1 MVQEEKSMTERQEGK
16 KNKQGKNK
24 GIFIL
29 AAVLVILLA
38 VYFGLRSWNV
48 SQEEKEEAEQE
59 AATVHVT
66 DTAAEDIVSFKFNV
80 GNGDLEFSKED
91 DKWYY
96 TPDKDFPLQQSYPE
110 DMAEAAGSITADR
123 ELTDGDSLDAYGLD
137 DPAYT
142 VEYTDAEGNVTEL
155 LFGDMTGDDYYV
167 MISGSDTVYT
177 VSSSVIDALNYSLE
191 DMAQL
196 DDYPSIG
203 SGNLVKEV
211 ITQNGETTTYDS
223 EDEDQAEDIAAVAGG
238 LGAVTLS
245 EAADYSVEDED
256 LDMYGLDEESRIT
269 VEATYT
275 QDDEEQLLTL
285 YIGNEDGNGNRYVMI
300 NDSRIVYLISDEI
313 CDNILNN

>member
-1 MVQEEKSMTERQEGK
+1 MVQEEKSMRK
-16 KNKQGKNK
+16 KNK
-24 GIFIL
+24 GILIL
-29 AAVLVILLA
+29 LAVLILLVA
-38 VYFGLRSWNV
+38 VYFGLRTWNAQ
-48 SQEEKEEAEQE
+48 QEEKAQEEQE

-66 DTAAEDIVSFKFNV
+66 DTSAEDIVSLKFNV
-80 GNGDLEFSKED
+80 GNGGLEFSKED
-91 DKWYY
+91 DQWYY

-110 DMAEAAGSITADR
+110 DMAETVGSITAGR
-123 ELTDGDSLDAYGLD
+123 ELTDGDSIDAYGLD
-137 DPAYT
+137 EPAYT
-142 VEYTDAEGNVTEL
+142 IEYTDADGNTTEL

-167 MISGSDTVYT
+167 MLNGNDTVYT
-177 VSSSVIDALNYSLE
+177 VSSSVIDPFNYTLD
-191 DMAQL
+191 DMARL

-238 LGAVTLS
+238 LGAVSLS

-256 LDMYGLDEESRIT
+256 LDVYGLDEDSRIT

-275 QDDEEQLLTL
+275 QDDEEHLFTL
-285 YIGNEDGNGNRYVMI
+285 YIGNEDGSGNRYVML

-313 CDNILNN
+313 CDNILNV

>member
-1 MVQEEKSMTERQEGK
+1 MVQEEKSMRK
-16 KNKQGKNK
+16 KNK
-24 GIFIL
+24 GILIL
-29 AAVLVILLA
+29 LAVLILLVA
-38 VYFGLRSWNV
+38 VYFGLRTWNAQ
-48 SQEEKEEAEQE
+48 QEEKAQEEQE

-66 DTAAEDIVSFKFNV
+66 DTSAEDIVSLKFNV
-80 GNGDLEFSKED
+80 GNGGLEFSKED
-91 DKWYY
+91 DQWYY

-110 DMAEAAGSITADR
+110 DMAETVGSITAGR
-123 ELTDGDSLDAYGLD
+123 ELTDGDSIDAYGLD
-137 DPAYT
+137 EPAYT
-142 VEYTDAEGNVTEL
+142 IEYTDADGNTTEL

-167 MISGSDTVYT
+167 MLNGNDTVYT
-177 VSSSVIDALNYSLE
+177 VNSSVIDPFNYTLD
-191 DMAQL
+191 DMARL

-238 LGAVTLS
+238 LGAVSLS

-256 LDMYGLDEESRIT
+256 LDVYGLDEDSRIT

-275 QDDEEQLLTL
+275 QDDEEHLFTL
-285 YIGNEDGNGNRYVMI
+285 YIGNEDGSGNRYVML

-313 CDNILNN
+313 CDNILNV

>member
-1 MVQEEKSMTERQEGK
+1 MVQEEKSMRK
-16 KNKQGKNK
+16 KNR
-24 GIFIL
+24 GILIL
-29 AAVLVILLA
+29 VIVLVLLLA
-38 VYFGLRSWNV
+38 VYFGLRAWNA

-66 DTAAEDIVSFKFNV
+66 DTAAEDIVSLKFNV

-96 TPDKDFPLQQSYPE
+96 TPDKDFPLQQSYP
-110 DMAEAAGSITADR
+110 AEAAGSITADR

>member
-1 MVQEEKSMTERQEGK
+1 MVQEEKSMRK
-16 KNKQGKNK
+16 KNK
-24 GIFIL
+24 GILIL
-29 AAVLVILLA
+29 LAVLILLVA
-38 VYFGLRSWNV
+38 VYFGLRTWNAQ
-48 SQEEKEEAEQE
+48 QEEKAQEEQE

-66 DTAAEDIVSFKFNV
+66 DTSAEDIVSLKFNV

-91 DKWYY
+91 DQWYY

-110 DMAEAAGSITADR
+110 DMEETVGSITAGR
-123 ELTDGDSLDAYGLD
+123 ELTDGDSIDAYGLD
-137 DPAYT
+137 EPAYT
-142 VEYTDAEGNVTEL
+142 IEYTDADGNTTEL

-167 MISGSDTVYT
+167 MLNGNDTVYT
-177 VSSSVIDALNYSLE
+177 VNSSVIDPFNYTLD
-191 DMAQL
+191 DMARL

-223 EDEDQAEDIAAVAGG
+223 EDEDQAEDIAGVAGG
-238 LGAVTLS
+238 LGAVSLS

-256 LDMYGLDEESRIT
+256 LDVYGLDEDSRIT

-285 YIGNEDGNGNRYVMI
+285 YIGNEDGSGNRYVML

-313 CDNILNN
+313 CDNILNV

>member
-1 MVQEEKSMTERQEGK
+1 MVQEEKSMRK
-16 KNKQGKNK
+16 KNK
-24 GIFIL
+24 GILIL
-29 AAVLVILLA
+29 LAVLILLVA
-38 VYFGLRSWNV
+38 VYFGLRTWNAQ
-48 SQEEKEEAEQE
+48 QEEKAQEEQE

-66 DTAAEDIVSFKFNV
+66 DTSAEDIVSLKFNV

-91 DKWYY
+91 DQWYY

-110 DMAEAAGSITADR
+110 DMAETVGSITAGR
-123 ELTDGDSLDAYGLD
+123 ELTDGDSIDAYGLD
-137 DPAYT
+137 EPAYT
-142 VEYTDAEGNVTEL
+142 IEYTDADGNTTEF

-167 MISGSDTVYT
+167 MLNGNDTVYT
-177 VSSSVIDALNYSLE
+177 VNSSVIDPFNYTRD
-191 DMAQL
+191 DMARL

-238 LGAVTLS
+238 LGAVSLS

-256 LDMYGLDEESRIT
+256 LDVYGLDEDSRIT

-285 YIGNEDGNGNRYVMI
+285 YIGNEDGSGNRYVML

-313 CDNILNN
+313 CDNILNV

>member
-1 MVQEEKSMTERQEGK
+1 MVQEEKSMRK
-16 KNKQGKNK
+16 KNK
-24 GIFIL
+24 GILIL
-29 AAVLVILLA
+29 LAVLILLVA
-38 VYFGLRSWNV
+38 VYFGLRTWNAQ
-48 SQEEKEEAEQE
+48 QEEKAQEEQE

-66 DTAAEDIVSFKFNV
+66 DTSAEDIVSLKFNV
-80 GNGDLEFSKED
+80 GNGDLEFGKED
-91 DKWYY
+91 DQWYY

-110 DMAEAAGSITADR
+110 DMAETVGSITADR
-123 ELTDGDSLDAYGLD
+123 ELTDGDSIDAYGLD
-137 DPAYT
+137 EPAYT
-142 VEYTDAEGNVTEL
+142 IEYTDADGNTAEL

-167 MISGSDTVYT
+167 MLNGNDTVYT
-177 VSSSVIDALNYSLE
+177 VNSSVIDPFNYTLD

-238 LGAVTLS
+238 LGAVSLS

-256 LDMYGLDEESRIT
+256 LDVYGLDEDSRIT

-275 QDDEEQLLTL
+275 QDDEEHLFTL
-285 YIGNEDGNGNRYVMI
+285 YIGNEDGSGNRYVML

-313 CDNILNN
+313 CDNILNV

>member
-1 MVQEEKSMTERQEGK
+1 MRK
-16 KNKQGKNK
+16 KNK
-24 GIFIL
+24 GILIL
-29 AAVLVILLA
+29 LAVLILLVA
-38 VYFGLRSWNV
+38 VYFGLRTWNAQ
-48 SQEEKEEAEQE
+48 QEEKAQEEQE

-66 DTAAEDIVSFKFNV
+66 DTSAEDIVSLKFNV

-91 DKWYY
+91 DQWYY

-110 DMAEAAGSITADR
+110 DMAETVGSITAGR
-123 ELTDGDSLDAYGLD
+123 ELTDGDSIDAYGLD
-137 DPAYT
+137 EPAYT
-142 VEYTDAEGNVTEL
+142 IEYTDADGNTTEF

-167 MISGSDTVYT
+167 MLNGNDTVYT
-177 VSSSVIDALNYSLE
+177 VNSSVIDPFNYTLD
-191 DMAQL
+191 DMARL

-211 ITQNGETTTYDS
+211 VTQNGETTTYDS

-238 LGAVTLS
+238 LGAVSLS

-256 LDMYGLDEESRIT
+256 LDVYGLDEDSRIT

-285 YIGNEDGNGNRYVMI
+285 YIGNEDGSGNRYVML

-313 CDNILNN
+313 CDNILNV

>member
-1 MVQEEKSMTERQEGK
+1 MVQEEKSMRK
-16 KNKQGKNK
+16 KNKGVL
-24 GIFIL
+24 IL
-29 AAVLVILLA
+29 VIVLVLLLA
-38 VYFGLRSWNV
+38 VYFGLRAWNT

-66 DTAAEDIVSFKFNV
+66 DTAAEDIVSLKFNV

-91 DKWYY
+91 DQWYY
-96 TPDKDFPLQQSYPE
+96 TQDKDFPLQQSYPE
-110 DMAEAAGSITADR
+110 DMAEAVGGITADR

-142 VEYTDAEGNVTEL
+142 VQYTDADGNVTEL

-177 VSSSVIDALNYSLE
+177 VGSSVIEPLNYSLE

-196 DDYPSIG
+196 DSYPSIG
-203 SGNLVKEV
+203 SGNLVEEV
-211 ITQNGETTTYDS
+211 IIQDGETTTYDS
-223 EDEDQAEDIAAVAGG
+223 ENEDQAEDIAAVAGG

-256 LDMYGLDEESRIT
+256 LDMYGLDEDSRIT

-285 YIGNEDGNGNRYVMI
+285 YIGNEDGNGNRYVML

-313 CDNILNN
+313 CDNILNA

>member
-1 MVQEEKSMTERQEGK
+1 MVQEEKGMRK
-16 KNKQGKNK
+16 KNK
-24 GIFIL
+24 GILIL
-29 AAVLVILLA
+29 LAVLILLVA
-38 VYFGLRSWNV
+38 VYFGLRTWNAQ
-48 SQEEKEEAEQE
+48 QEEKAQEEQE

-66 DTAAEDIVSFKFNV
+66 DTSAEDIVSLKFNV

-91 DKWYY
+91 DQWYY

-110 DMAEAAGSITADR
+110 DMAETVGSITAGR
-123 ELTDGDSLDAYGLD
+123 ELTDGDSIDAYGLD
-137 DPAYT
+137 EPAYT
-142 VEYTDAEGNVTEL
+142 IEYTDADGNTAEL

-167 MISGSDTVYT
+167 MLNGNDTVYT
-177 VSSSVIDALNYSLE
+177 VNSSVIDPFNYTLD
-191 DMAQL
+191 DMARL

-238 LGAVTLS
+238 LGAVSLS

-256 LDMYGLDEESRIT
+256 LDVYGLDEDSRIT

-285 YIGNEDGNGNRYVMI
+285 YIGNEDGSGNRYVML

-313 CDNILNN
+313 CDNILNV

>member
-1 MVQEEKSMTERQEGK
+1 MVQEEKGMRK
-16 KNKQGKNK
+16 KNK
-24 GIFIL
+24 GILIL
-29 AAVLVILLA
+29 LAVLILLVA
-38 VYFGLRSWNV
+38 VYFGLRTWNAQ
-48 SQEEKEEAEQE
+48 QEEKAQEEQE

-66 DTAAEDIVSFKFNV
+66 DTSAEDIVSLKFNV
-80 GNGDLEFSKED
+80 GNGDLEFGKED
-91 DKWYY
+91 DQWYY

-110 DMAEAAGSITADR
+110 DMAETVGSITADR
-123 ELTDGDSLDAYGLD
+123 ELTDGDSIDAYGLD
-137 DPAYT
+137 EPAYT
-142 VEYTDAEGNVTEL
+142 IEYTDADGNTAEL

-167 MISGSDTVYT
+167 MLNGNDTVYT
-177 VSSSVIDALNYSLE
+177 VNSSVIDPFNYTLD

-245 EAADYSVEDED
+245 EAADYSVDDAD
-256 LDMYGLDEESRIT
+256 LEKYGLDEASRIT

-275 QDDEEQLLTL
+275 QDDEDQLLTL
-285 YIGNEDGNGNRYVMI
+285 YIGNEDGDGNRYVMI

-313 CDNILNN
+313 CDNILNI

>member
-1 MVQEEKSMTERQEGK
+1 MVQEEKSMRK
-16 KNKQGKNK
+16 KNK
-24 GIFIL
+24 GILIL
-29 AAVLVILLA
+29 LAVLILLVA
-38 VYFGLRSWNV
+38 VYFGLRTWNAQ
-48 SQEEKEEAEQE
+48 QEEKAQEEQE

-66 DTAAEDIVSFKFNV
+66 DTSAEDIVSLKFNV
-80 GNGDLEFSKED
+80 GNGGLEFSKED
-91 DKWYY
+91 DQWYY

-110 DMAEAAGSITADR
+110 DMAETVGSITAGR
-123 ELTDGDSLDAYGLD
+123 ELTDGDSIDAYVLD
-137 DPAYT
+137 EPAYT
-142 VEYTDAEGNVTEL
+142 IEYTDADGNTTEL

-167 MISGSDTVYT
+167 MLNGNDTVYT
-177 VSSSVIDALNYSLE
+177 VNSSVIDPFNYTLD
-191 DMAQL
+191 DMARL

-238 LGAVTLS
+238 LGAVSLS

-256 LDMYGLDEESRIT
+256 LDVYGLDEDSRIT

-275 QDDEEQLLTL
+275 QDDEEHLFTL
-285 YIGNEDGNGNRYVMI
+285 YIGNEDGSGNRYVML

-313 CDNILNN
+313 CDNILNV

>member
-1 MVQEEKSMTERQEGK
+1 MVQEEKSMRK
-16 KNKQGKNK
+16 KNK
-24 GIFIL
+24 GILIL
-29 AAVLVILLA
+29 LVILVLMLA
-38 VYFGLRSWNV
+38 VYFGLRAWNTK
-48 SQEEKEEAEQE
+48 QEEKEEEAQE
-59 AATVHVT
+59 ASTIHVT
-66 DTAAEDIVSFKFNV
+66 DTSADDIVSLKFNV
-80 GNGDLEFSKED
+80 GNGDLEFDKED
-91 DKWYY
+91 DQWYY
-96 TPDKDFPLQQSYPE
+96 TPDRDFPLQQSYPE
-110 DMAEAAGSITADR
+110 DMSETVGSITADR

-137 DPAYT
+137 DPVYT
-142 VEYTDAEGNVTEL
+142 IEYTDADGNVTEL

-167 MISGSDTVYT
+167 MLSGNDTVYT
-177 VSSSVIDALNYSLE
+177 VSSSVIDPLNHALD

-203 SGNLVKEV
+203 SENLVKEV

-223 EDEDQAEDIAAVAGG
+223 EDEDQEEDIAAVAGG

-285 YIGNEDGNGNRYVMI
+285 YIGSEDGNGNRYVMM

-313 CDNILNN
+313 CDNILNM

>member
-1 MVQEEKSMTERQEGK
+1 MRK
-16 KNKQGKNK
+16 KNK
-24 GIFIL
+24 GILIL
-29 AAVLVILLA
+29 LAVLILMVA
-38 VYFGLRSWNV
+38 VYFGLRTWNAQ
-48 SQEEKEEAEQE
+48 QEEKAQEEQE

-66 DTAAEDIVSFKFNV
+66 DTSAEDIVSLKFNV

-91 DKWYY
+91 DQWYY

-110 DMAEAAGSITADR
+110 DMAETVGSITAGR
-123 ELTDGDSLDAYGLD
+123 ELTDGDSIDAYGLD
-137 DPAYT
+137 EPAYT
-142 VEYTDAEGNVTEL
+142 IEYTDADGNTTEF

-167 MISGSDTVYT
+167 MLNGNDTVYT
-177 VSSSVIDALNYSLE
+177 VNSSVIDPFNYTLD
-191 DMAQL
+191 DMARL

-238 LGAVTLS
+238 LGAVSLS

-256 LDMYGLDEESRIT
+256 LDVYGLDEDSRIT

-285 YIGNEDGNGNRYVMI
+285 YIGNEDGSGNRYVML

-313 CDNILNN
+313 CDNILNV

>member
-1 MVQEEKSMTERQEGK
+1 MVQEEKSMRK
-16 KNKQGKNK
+16 KNK
-24 GIFIL
+24 GILIL
-29 AAVLVILLA
+29 LAVLILLVA
-38 VYFGLRSWNV
+38 VYFGLRTWNAQ
-48 SQEEKEEAEQE
+48 QEEKAQEEQE

-66 DTAAEDIVSFKFNV
+66 DTSAEDIVSLKFNV

-91 DKWYY
+91 DQWYY

-110 DMAEAAGSITADR
+110 DMAETVGSITAGR
-123 ELTDGDSLDAYGLD
+123 ELTDGDSIDAYGLD
-137 DPAYT
+137 EPAYT
-142 VEYTDAEGNVTEL
+142 IEYTDADGNTTEL

-167 MISGSDTVYT
+167 MLNGNDTVYT
-177 VSSSVIDALNYSLE
+177 VNSSVIDPFNYTLD
-191 DMAQL
+191 DMARL

-238 LGAVTLS
+238 LGAVSLS

-256 LDMYGLDEESRIT
+256 LDVYGLDEDSRIT

-275 QDDEEQLLTL
+275 QNDEEQLLTL
-285 YIGNEDGNGNRYVMI
+285 YIGNEDGSGNRYVML
-300 NDSRIVYLISDEI
+300 NDSRIVYLISERH
-313 CDNILNN
+313 NRSRFHHLQKQ

>member
-1 MVQEEKSMTERQEGK
+1 MRK
-16 KNKQGKNK
+16 KNK
-24 GIFIL
+24 GILIL
-29 AAVLVILLA
+29 LAVLILLVA
-38 VYFGLRSWNV
+38 VYFGLRKWNAQ
-48 SQEEKEEAEQE
+48 QEEKAQEEQE

-66 DTAAEDIVSFKFNV
+66 DTSAEDIVSLKFNV

-91 DKWYY
+91 DQWHY

-110 DMAEAAGSITADR
+110 DMAETVGSITAGR
-123 ELTDGDSLDAYGLD
+123 ELTDGDSIDAYGLD
-137 DPAYT
+137 EPAYT
-142 VEYTDAEGNVTEL
+142 IEYTDADGNTTEL

-167 MISGSDTVYT
+167 MLNGNDTVYT
-177 VSSSVIDALNYSLE
+177 VNSSVIDPFNYTLD
-191 DMAQL
+191 DMARL

-211 ITQNGETTTYDS
+211 ITQNGETTAYDS

-238 LGAVTLS
+238 LGAVSLS

-256 LDMYGLDEESRIT
+256 LDVYGLDEDSRIT

-275 QDDEEQLLTL
+275 QDDEEQQLTL
-285 YIGNEDGNGNRYVMI
+285 YIGNEDGSGNRYVML

-313 CDNILNN
+313 CDNILNV

>member
-1 MVQEEKSMTERQEGK
+1 MVQEEKGMRK
-16 KNKQGKNK
+16 KNK
-24 GIFIL
+24 GILIL
-29 AAVLVILLA
+29 LAVLILLVA
-38 VYFGLRSWNV
+38 VYFGLRTWNAQ
-48 SQEEKEEAEQE
+48 QEEKAQEEQE

-66 DTAAEDIVSFKFNV
+66 DTSAEDIVSLKFNV
-80 GNGDLEFSKED
+80 GNGDLEFGKED
-91 DKWYY
+91 DQWYY

-110 DMAEAAGSITADR
+110 DMAETVGSITAGR
-123 ELTDGDSLDAYGLD
+123 ELTDGDSIDAYGLD
-137 DPAYT
+137 EPAYT
-142 VEYTDAEGNVTEL
+142 IEYTDADGNTAEL

-167 MISGSDTVYT
+167 MLNGNDTVYT
-177 VSSSVIDALNYSLE
+177 VNSSVIDPFNYTLD

-256 LDMYGLDEESRIT
+256 LDVYGLDEDSRIT

-275 QDDEEQLLTL
+275 QNDEEQLLTL
-285 YIGNEDGNGNRYVMI
+285 YIGNEDGSGNRYVML

-313 CDNILNN
+313 CDNILNV

>member
-1 MVQEEKSMTERQEGK
+1 MVQEEKSMRK
-16 KNKQGKNK
+16 KNK
-24 GIFIL
+24 GILIL
-29 AAVLVILLA
+29 LAVLILLVA
-38 VYFGLRSWNV
+38 VYFGLRTWNAQ
-48 SQEEKEEAEQE
+48 QEEKAQEEQE

-66 DTAAEDIVSFKFNV
+66 DTSAEDIVSLKFNV
-80 GNGDLEFSKED
+80 GNGDLEFGKED
-91 DKWYY
+91 DQWYY

-110 DMAEAAGSITADR
+110 DMAETVGSITAGR
-123 ELTDGDSLDAYGLD
+123 ELMDGDSIDAYGLD
-137 DPAYT
+137 EPAYT
-142 VEYTDAEGNVTEL
+142 IEYTDADGNTTEL

-167 MISGSDTVYT
+167 MLNGNDTVYT
-177 VSSSVIDALNYSLE
+177 VNSSVIDPFNYTLD

-238 LGAVTLS
+238 LGAVSLS

-256 LDMYGLDEESRIT
+256 LDVYGLDEDSRIT

-275 QDDEEQLLTL
+275 QNDEEQLLTL
-285 YIGNEDGNGNRYVMI
+285 YIGNEDGNGNRYVML

-313 CDNILNN
+313 CDNILNV

>member
-1 MVQEEKSMTERQEGK
+1 MVQEEKGMRK
-16 KNKQGKNK
+16 KNK
-24 GIFIL
+24 GILIL
-29 AAVLVILLA
+29 LAVLILLVA
-38 VYFGLRSWNV
+38 VYFGLRTWNAQ
-48 SQEEKEEAEQE
+48 QEEKAQEEQE

-66 DTAAEDIVSFKFNV
+66 DTSAEDIVSLKFNV
-80 GNGDLEFSKED
+80 GNGDLEFGKED
-91 DKWYY
+91 DQWYY

-110 DMAEAAGSITADR
+110 DMAETVGSITADR
-123 ELTDGDSLDAYGLD
+123 ELTDGD
-137 DPAYT
+137 
-142 VEYTDAEGNVTEL
+142 GNTTEF

-167 MISGSDTVYT
+167 MLNGNDTVYT
-177 VSSSVIDALNYSLE
+177 VNSSVIDPFNYTLD

-256 LDMYGLDEESRIT
+256 LDMYGLDEGSRIT

-275 QDDEEQLLTL
+275 QNDEEQLLTL
-285 YIGNEDGNGNRYVMI
+285 YIGNEDGNGNRYVML

-313 CDNILNN
+313 CDNILNV

>member
-1 MVQEEKSMTERQEGK
+1 MRK
-16 KNKQGKNK
+16 KNK
-24 GIFIL
+24 GILIL
-29 AAVLVILLA
+29 LAVLILLVA
-38 VYFGLRSWNV
+38 VYFGLRTWNAQ
-48 SQEEKEEAEQE
+48 QEEKAQEEQE

-66 DTAAEDIVSFKFNV
+66 DTSAEDIVSLKFNV

-91 DKWYY
+91 DQWYY

-110 DMAEAAGSITADR
+110 DMAETVGSITAGR
-123 ELTDGDSLDAYGLD
+123 ELTDGDSIDAYGLD
-137 DPAYT
+137 EPAYT
-142 VEYTDAEGNVTEL
+142 IEYTDADGNTAEL

-167 MISGSDTVYT
+167 MLNGNDTVYT
-177 VSSSVIDALNYSLE
+177 VNSSVIDPFNYTLD
-191 DMAQL
+191 DMARL

-238 LGAVTLS
+238 LGAVSLS

-256 LDMYGLDEESRIT
+256 LDVYGLDEDSRIT

-275 QDDEEQLLTL
+275 QNDEEQLLTL
-285 YIGNEDGNGNRYVMI
+285 YIGNEDGSGNRYVML

-313 CDNILNN
+313 CDNILNV

>member
-1 MVQEEKSMTERQEGK
+1 MVQEEKSMRK
-16 KNKQGKNK
+16 KNK
-24 GIFIL
+24 GILIL
-29 AAVLVILLA
+29 LAVLILLVA
-38 VYFGLRSWNV
+38 VYFGLRTWNAQ
-48 SQEEKEEAEQE
+48 QEEKAQEEQE

-66 DTAAEDIVSFKFNV
+66 DTSAEDIVSLKFNV
-80 GNGDLEFSKED
+80 GNGDLEFGKED
-91 DKWYY
+91 DQWYY

-110 DMAEAAGSITADR
+110 DMAETVGSITAGR
-123 ELTDGDSLDAYGLD
+123 ELTDGDSIDAYGLD
-137 DPAYT
+137 EPAYT
-142 VEYTDAEGNVTEL
+142 IEYTDADGNTTEL

-167 MISGSDTVYT
+167 MLNGNDTVYT
-177 VSSSVIDALNYSLE
+177 VNSSVIDPFNYTLD
-191 DMAQL
+191 DMARL

-238 LGAVTLS
+238 LGAVSLS

-256 LDMYGLDEESRIT
+256 LDVYGLDEDSRIT
-269 VEATYT
+269 VGATYT

-285 YIGNEDGNGNRYVMI
+285 YIGNEDGSGNRYVML

-313 CDNILNN
+313 CDNILNV

>member
-1 MVQEEKSMTERQEGK
+1 MVQEEKSMRK
-16 KNKQGKNK
+16 KNK
-24 GIFIL
+24 GILIL
-29 AAVLVILLA
+29 LAVLILLVA
-38 VYFGLRSWNV
+38 VYFGLRTWNAQ
-48 SQEEKEEAEQE
+48 QEEKAQEEQE

-66 DTAAEDIVSFKFNV
+66 DTSAEDIVSLKFNV
-80 GNGDLEFSKED
+80 GNGGLEFSKED
-91 DKWYY
+91 DQWYY

-110 DMAEAAGSITADR
+110 DMAETVGSITAGR
-123 ELTDGDSLDAYGLD
+123 ELTDGDSIDAYGLD
-137 DPAYT
+137 EPAYT
-142 VEYTDAEGNVTEL
+142 IEYTDADGNTTEF

-167 MISGSDTVYT
+167 MLNGNDTVYT
-177 VSSSVIDALNYSLE
+177 VNSSVIDPFNYTLD
-191 DMAQL
+191 DMARL

-238 LGAVTLS
+238 LGAVSLS

-256 LDMYGLDEESRIT
+256 LDVYGLDEDSRIT

-285 YIGNEDGNGNRYVMI
+285 YIGNEDGSGNRYVML

-313 CDNILNN
+313 CDNILNV

>member
-1 MVQEEKSMTERQEGK
+1 MVQEEKSMRK
-16 KNKQGKNK
+16 KNKGVL
-24 GIFIL
+24 IL
-29 AAVLVILLA
+29 IIVLVLLLA

-66 DTAAEDIVSFKFNV
+66 DTAAEDIVSLKFNV

-91 DKWYY
+91 DQWYY

-110 DMAEAAGSITADR
+110 NMAEAVGSITADR
-123 ELTDGDSLDAYGLD
+123 ELAGGDTLDAYGLD
-137 DPAYT
+137 DPVYT
-142 VEYTDAEGNVTEL
+142 VEYTDADGNVTEL

-167 MISGSDTVYT
+167 MKSGSDTVYT
-177 VSSSVIDALNYSLE
+177 VGSSVTDSLDYSLE

-211 ITQNGETTTYDS
+211 ITKNGKTTTYDS
-223 EDEDQAEDIAAVAGG
+223 EDEEQAEDIAVVAGG

-245 EAADYSVEDED
+245 EAADYSVEDGD

>member
-1 MVQEEKSMTERQEGK
+1 MRK
-16 KNKQGKNK
+16 KNK
-24 GIFIL
+24 GILIL
-29 AAVLVILLA
+29 LAVLILLVA
-38 VYFGLRSWNV
+38 VYFGLRTWNAQ
-48 SQEEKEEAEQE
+48 QEEKAQEEQE

-66 DTAAEDIVSFKFNV
+66 DTSAEDIVSLKFNV

-91 DKWYY
+91 DQWYY

-110 DMAEAAGSITADR
+110 DMAETVGSITAGR
-123 ELTDGDSLDAYGLD
+123 ELTDGDSIDAYGLD
-137 DPAYT
+137 EPAYT
-142 VEYTDAEGNVTEL
+142 IEYTDADGNTTEL

-167 MISGSDTVYT
+167 MLNGNDTVYT
-177 VSSSVIDALNYSLE
+177 VNSSVIDPFNYTLD
-191 DMAQL
+191 DMARL

-238 LGAVTLS
+238 LGAVSLS

-256 LDMYGLDEESRIT
+256 LDVYGLDEDSRIT

-275 QDDEEQLLTL
+275 QNDEEQLLTL
-285 YIGNEDGNGNRYVMI
+285 YIGNEDGSGNRYVML

-313 CDNILNN
+313 CDNILNV

>member
-1 MVQEEKSMTERQEGK
+1 MVQEEKSMRK
-16 KNKQGKNK
+16 KNK
-24 GIFIL
+24 GILIL
-29 AAVLVILLA
+29 LAVLILLVA
-38 VYFGLRSWNV
+38 VYFGLRTWNAQ
-48 SQEEKEEAEQE
+48 QEEKAQGEQE

-66 DTAAEDIVSFKFNV
+66 DTSAEDIVSLKFNV
-80 GNGDLEFSKED
+80 GNGGLEFSKED
-91 DKWYY
+91 DQWYY

-110 DMAEAAGSITADR
+110 DMAETVGSITAGR
-123 ELTDGDSLDAYGLD
+123 ELTDGDSIDAYGLD
-137 DPAYT
+137 EPAYT
-142 VEYTDAEGNVTEL
+142 IEYTDADGNTTEL

-167 MISGSDTVYT
+167 MLNGNDTVYT
-177 VSSSVIDALNYSLE
+177 VNSSVIDPFNYTLD
-191 DMAQL
+191 DMARL

-238 LGAVTLS
+238 LGAVSLS

-256 LDMYGLDEESRIT
+256 LDVYGLDEDSRIT

-275 QDDEEQLLTL
+275 QDDEEHLFTL
-285 YIGNEDGNGNRYVMI
+285 YIGNEDGSGNRYVML

-313 CDNILNN
+313 CDNILNV

>member
-1 MVQEEKSMTERQEGK
+1 MRK
-16 KNKQGKNK
+16 KNKGVL
-24 GIFIL
+24 IL
-29 AAVLVILLA
+29 IIVLVLLLA

-66 DTAAEDIVSFKFNV
+66 DTAAEDIVSLKFNV

-110 DMAEAAGSITADR
+110 DMAEAVGSITADR
-123 ELTDGDSLDAYGLD
+123 ELMDGDALDAYGLD

-155 LFGDMTGDDYYV
+155 LFGDMTGDDYYA

-177 VSSSVIDALNYSLE
+177 VGGSVTDSLDYSLE

-211 ITQNGETTTYDS
+211 ITQNGETTTYNS

-256 LDMYGLDEESRIT
+256 LDMYGLDEASRIT

-285 YIGNEDGNGNRYVMI
+285 YIGNEDGNGNRYVML

>member
-1 MVQEEKSMTERQEGK
+1 MRK
-16 KNKQGKNK
+16 KNK
-24 GIFIL
+24 GILIL
-29 AAVLVILLA
+29 LAVLILLVA
-38 VYFGLRSWNV
+38 VYFGLRTWNAQ
-48 SQEEKEEAEQE
+48 QEEKAQEEQE

-66 DTAAEDIVSFKFNV
+66 DTSAEDIVSLKFNV

-91 DKWYY
+91 DQWHY

-110 DMAEAAGSITADR
+110 DMAETVGSITAGR
-123 ELTDGDSLDAYGLD
+123 ELTDGDSIDAYGLD
-137 DPAYT
+137 EPAYT
-142 VEYTDAEGNVTEL
+142 IEYTDADGNTTEL

-167 MISGSDTVYT
+167 MLNGNDTVYT
-177 VSSSVIDALNYSLE
+177 VNSSVIDPFNYTLD

-256 LDMYGLDEESRIT
+256 LDVYGLDEDSRIT

-285 YIGNEDGNGNRYVMI
+285 YIGNEDGSGNRYVML

-313 CDNILNN
+313 CDNILNV

>member
-1 MVQEEKSMTERQEGK
+1 MVQEEKSMRK
-16 KNKQGKNK
+16 KNK
-24 GIFIL
+24 GILIL
-29 AAVLVILLA
+29 AIALVLLLA
-38 VYFGLRSWNV
+38 VYFGLRAWNAG
-48 SQEEKEEAEQE
+48 QEEKEAAEQE

-66 DTAAEDIVSFKFNV
+66 DTSADDIVSLKFDV

-91 DKWYY
+91 DQWYY
-96 TPDKDFPLQQSYPE
+96 TPDKDFPLKQSYPE
-110 DMAEAAGSITADR
+110 DMAEAVGSVTADR
-123 ELTDGDSLDAYGLD
+123 ELTDGDPTDAYGLD
-137 DPAYT
+137 DPVYT
-142 VEYTDAEGNVTEL
+142 IEYTDTDGNTTEL

-167 MISGSDTVYT
+167 MLSGSDTVYT
-177 VSSSVIDALNYSLE
+177 VSSSVIDPLDHALD

-211 ITQNGETTTYDS
+211 ISQNGETTTYDS

-245 EAADYSVEDED
+245 EAADYSVEDKD
-256 LDMYGLDEESRIT
+256 LGMYGLDADSRIT

-275 QDDEEQLLTL
+275 QDDEEQVLTL
-285 YIGNEDGNGNRYVMI
+285 YIGNEDGNGNRYVML

-313 CDNILNN
+313 CDNILNA